1 VEKTYLYR
9 FCRGQMKEIIVQ
21 QLMSVEVSSLPPEA
35 SLQQAVKLMVDKR
48 YSCIIIKKDN
58 FPVGIMTERDLV
70 KVLNQESQ
78 SIDLSLPISELM
90 SSPISTLNQTDTLFD
105 AMVISRAEK
114 IRHLPVID
122 NDERLVGLVTHTDLA
137 NAHFRVIELQTQMIE
152 NAVAAKTSELSV
164 LNDELQTLSTEDHL
178 MKIGNRRSMEV
189 DLGRTHTSSV
199 RYEHP
204 YSVLLMD
211 IDFFKL
217 YNDHYG
223 HLAGDEALK
232 SVANVLKENIR
243 GSDRLYR
250 YGGEELLLVLPN
262 TNVTQAEKV
271 ARKLLSSLT
280 KCAIPHEKSTHKVL
294 TASCGG
300 ACVLS
305 GGEMAGTWEDL
316 VEVADS
322 NLYKAK
328 NSGRNC
334 SVVS

>member
-1 VEKTYLYR
+1 M
-9 FCRGQMKEIIVQ
+9 QEITVKK
-21 QLMSVEVSSLPPEA
+21 LMSTGVSCLPPDA
-35 SLQQAVKLMVDKR
+35 SLQQAVKVMVEQR
-48 YSCIIIKKDN
+48 YSCIIIKQNDL
-58 FPVGIMTERDLV
+58 PVGIITERDLV

-78 SIDLSLPISELM
+78 EIDLSLPISELM
-90 SSPISTLNQTDTLFD
+90 SAPISTLNQSDTLFD
-105 AMVISRAEK
+105 AIVISRAEK

-122 NDERLVGLVTHTDLA
+122 DDEHLVGLVTHTDLA
-137 NAHFRVIELQTQMIE
+137 NAHFRVIELQTRMIE
-152 NAVAAKTSELSV
+152 NAVAAKTSELSL

-189 DLGRTHTSSV
+189 DLGRTHASSI

-204 YSVLLMD
+204 YSGLLLD

-262 TNVTQAEKV
+262 TNASQAEKV
-271 ARKLLSSLT
+271 ARKLLSSLV
-280 KCAIPHEKSTHKVL
+280 KSSIPHEKSVYKTL
-294 TASCGG
+294 TVSCGG
-300 ACVLS
+300 ACVLNN
-305 GGEMAGTWEDL
+305 GEMFSSWEEL
-316 VEVADS
+316 VEQADS

>member
-1 VEKTYLYR
+1 
-9 FCRGQMKEIIVQ
+9 MKEITVKK
-21 QLMSVEVSSLPPEA
+21 LMSTEVSCLPPDA
-35 SLQQAVKLMVDKR
+35 SLQQAVKVMVEQR
-48 YSCIIIKKDN
+48 YSCIIIKQND
-58 FPVGIMTERDLV
+58 FPVGIITERDLV

-78 SIDLSLPISELM
+78 AIDLSLPISDLM
-90 SSPISTLNQTDTLFD
+90 SSPISTLNQSDTLFD

-122 NDERLVGLVTHTDLA
+122 NEERIVGLVTHTDLA

-189 DLGRTHTSSV
+189 DLGRTHASSV

-262 TNVTQAEKV
+262 TNASQAEKV
-271 ARKLLSSLT
+271 ARKLLSSLV
-280 KCAIPHEKSTHKVL
+280 KSSIPHEKSSYKIL
-294 TASCGG
+294 TVSCGG
-300 ACVLS
+300 ACVLNN
-305 GGEMAGTWEDL
+305 GEMFGSWEEL
-316 VEVADS
+316 VEQADS

-334 SVVS
+334 SVIS

>member
-1 VEKTYLYR
+1 M
-9 FCRGQMKEIIVQ
+9 QEITVKK
-21 QLMSVEVSSLPPEA
+21 LMSTGVSCLPPDA
-35 SLQQAVKLMVDKR
+35 SLQQAVKVMVEQR
-48 YSCIIIKKDN
+48 YSCIIIKQNDL
-58 FPVGIMTERDLV
+58 PVGIITERDLV

-78 SIDLSLPISELM
+78 EIDLSLPISELM
-90 SSPISTLNQTDTLFD
+90 SAPISTLNQSDTLFD
-105 AMVISRAEK
+105 AIVISRAEK

-122 NDERLVGLVTHTDLA
+122 DDEHLVGLVTHTDLA
-137 NAHFRVIELQTQMIE
+137 NAHFRVIELQTRMIE
-152 NAVAAKTSELSV
+152 NAVAAKTSELSL

-189 DLGRTHTSSV
+189 DLGRTHASSI

-204 YSVLLMD
+204 YSGLLLD

-262 TNVTQAEKV
+262 TNASQAEKV
-271 ARKLLSSLT
+271 ARKLLSSLV
-280 KCAIPHEKSTHKVL
+280 KSSIPHEKSVYKTL
-294 TASCGG
+294 TVSCGG
-300 ACVLS
+300 ACVLNN
-305 GGEMAGTWEDL
+305 GEMFGSWEEL
-316 VEVADS
+316 VEQADN

-328 NSGRNC
+328 SSGRNC
-334 SVVS
+334 SVIS

>member
-1 VEKTYLYR
+1 MST
-9 FCRGQMKEIIVQ
+9 EI
-21 QLMSVEVSSLPPEA
+21 SCLPPEA
-35 SLQQAVKLMVDKR
+35 TLQQAVKLMVDQR
-48 YSCIIIKKDN
+48 YSCIIIKQN
-58 FPVGIMTERDLV
+58 NLPVGIITERDLV
-70 KVLNQESQ
+70 KVLDQDLQ
-78 SIDLSLPISELM
+78 KIDLSSPISERM
-90 SSPISTLNQTDTLFD
+90 STPISTLNQNDTLFD
-105 AMVISRAEK
+105 AMVISRAER

-122 NDERLVGLVTHTDLA
+122 DDERLVGLVTHTDLA
-137 NAHFRVIELQTQMIE
+137 NAHFRVIEMQSQMIE
-152 NAVAAKTSELSV
+152 NAVVAKTTELSL
-164 LNDELQTLSTEDHL
+164 LNDQLQTLSTEDHL

-189 DLGRTHTSSV
+189 DLGRTHASAI

-262 TNVTQAEKV
+262 TIAPQADKV
-271 ARKLLSSLT
+271 ARKLLSSLV
-280 KCAIPHEKSTHKVL
+280 KCSIPHEKSSYKFL
-294 TASCGG
+294 TISCGG

-305 GGEMAGTWEDL
+305 NGETMSTWEDL
-316 VEVADS
+316 VEQADS

-334 SVVS
+334 SVVT

>member
-1 VEKTYLYR
+1 MTTELS
-9 FCRGQMKEIIVQ
+9 C
-21 QLMSVEVSSLPPEA
+21 LPAEA
-35 SLQQAVKLMVDKR
+35 SLQQAVKLMVDQR
-48 YSCIIIKKDN
+48 ISCIIITQN
-58 FPVGIMTERDLV
+58 QFPKGIITERDLV

-78 SIDLSLPISELM
+78 KIDLSLPISELM
-90 SSPISTLNQTDTLFD
+90 SSPISTLNQNDTLFD

-122 NDERLVGLVTHTDLA
+122 NNEHLVGLVTHTDLA
-137 NAHFRVIELQTQMIE
+137 NAHFRVIELQSQMIE
-152 NAVAAKTSELSV
+152 NAVAEKTTELSL

-189 DLGRTHTSSV
+189 DLGRTHASSI

-223 HLAGDEALK
+223 HLAGDQALK
-232 SVANVLKENIR
+232 SVADVLKENIR

-262 TNVTQAEKV
+262 TNVLQAEKV
-271 ARKLLSSLT
+271 ARKLLSSLA
-280 KCAIPHEKSTHKVL
+280 KCAIPHEKSVHKVL
-294 TASCGG
+294 TVSCGG
-300 ACVLS
+300 ACVVS
-305 GGEMAGTWEDL
+305 NGVTFGSWQEL
-316 VEVADS
+316 VEQADS

>member
-1 VEKTYLYR
+1 
-9 FCRGQMKEIIVQ
+9 MKEITVKN
-21 QLMSVEVSSLPPEA
+21 LMSTEISCLPPEA
-35 SLQQAVKLMVDKR
+35 TLQQAVKLMVDQR
-48 YSCIIIKKDN
+48 YSCIIIQQDD
-58 FPVGIMTERDLV
+58 FPVGIITERDLV
-70 KVLNQESQ
+70 KVLDQDVQ
-78 SIDLSLPISELM
+78 KIDLSLPVSAFM
-90 SSPISTLNQTDTLFD
+90 SSPISTLNQGDTLFD

-122 NDERLVGLVTHTDLA
+122 DDEHIVGLVTHTDLA
-137 NAHFRVIELQTQMIE
+137 NAHFRVIELQSQMIKD
-152 NAVAAKTSELSV
+152 AVAAKTTELSL
-164 LNDELQTLSTEDHL
+164 LNDKLQTLSTEDHL

-189 DLGRTHTSSV
+189 DLGRTHASSV

-243 GSDRLYR
+243 DSDRLYR

-262 TNVTQAEKV
+262 TNVSQADKV
-271 ARKLLSSLT
+271 ARKLLSSLV
-280 KCAIPHEKSTHKVL
+280 KCSIPHEKSMHKVL
-294 TASCGG
+294 TMSCGG
-300 ACVLS
+300 ACMLS
-305 GGEMAGTWEDL
+305 NNDAIKSWEDL
-316 VEVADS
+316 VKQADS

-334 SVVS
+334 SIVS

>member
-1 VEKTYLYR
+1 
-9 FCRGQMKEIIVQ
+9 MKEIIVKK
-21 QLMSVEVSSLPPEA
+21 LMSTEVSCLPPEA
-35 SLQQAVKLMVDKR
+35 MLQQAVKLMVDQR
-48 YSCIIIKKDN
+48 YSCIIINKDDV
-58 FPVGIMTERDLV
+58 PVGIITERDLV
-70 KVLNQESQ
+70 KVLNQDSKD
-78 SIDLSLPISELM
+78 IDLSVPVSELM
-90 SSPISTLNQTDTLFD
+90 SAPISMLNQNDSLFD

-122 NDERLVGLVTHTDLA
+122 DDEHLVGLVTHTDLA
-137 NAHFRVIELQTQMIE
+137 NAHFRVIELQSQMIE
-152 NAVAAKTSELSV
+152 NAVAAKTSELSL

-189 DLGRTHTSSV
+189 DLGRTHATSV

-262 TNVTQAEKV
+262 TNASQAEKV
-271 ARKLLSSLT
+271 ARKLLTSLV
-280 KCAIPHEKSTHKVL
+280 KCSIPHEKSTHKVL
-294 TASCGG
+294 TVSCGG

-305 GGEMAGTWEDL
+305 NGEMIGSWEDL
-316 VEVADS
+316 VEQADS

>member
-1 VEKTYLYR
+1 
-9 FCRGQMKEIIVQ
+9 MKEIIVKK
-21 QLMSVEVSSLPPEA
+21 LMSTEVSCLLPEA
-35 SLQQAVKLMVDKR
+35 TLQQAVKLMVEQR
-48 YSCIIIKKDN
+48 YSCIIIKQNN
-58 FPVGIMTERDLV
+58 FPVGIITERDLV
-70 KVLNQESQ
+70 KVLDQDSQ
-78 SIDLSLPISELM
+78 KIDLSLPVSEFM
-90 SSPISTLNQTDTLFD
+90 SAPISTLNQNHSLFD

-122 NDERLVGLVTHTDLA
+122 DDERLVGLVTHTDLA
-137 NAHFRVIELQTQMIE
+137 NAHFRVIELQSQMIK
-152 NAVAAKTSELSV
+152 NAVAAKTTELSL

-189 DLGRTHTSSV
+189 DLGRTHASSV

-232 SVANVLKENIR
+232 SVANVLKANIR
-243 GSDRLYR
+243 DSDRLYR

-262 TNVTQAEKV
+262 TNASQADKV
-271 ARKLLSSLT
+271 ARKLLSSLV
-280 KCAIPHEKSTHKVL
+280 KCAIPHEKSSHKLL
-294 TASCGG
+294 TISCGG
-300 ACVLS
+300 ACVS
-305 GGEMAGTWEDL
+305 SNGDKISTWEDL
-316 VEVADS
+316 LEQADS

>member
-1 VEKTYLYR
+1 
-9 FCRGQMKEIIVQ
+9 
-21 QLMSVEVSSLPPEA
+21 MSTELSCLPPEA
-35 SLQQAVKLMVDKR
+35 SLQQAVKLMVEQR
-48 YSCIIIKKDN
+48 YSCIIVQHNDL
-58 FPVGIMTERDLV
+58 PVGIITERDLV
-70 KVLNQESQ
+70 KVLNQDSQ
-78 SIDLSLPISELM
+78 AIDLSLPISELM
-90 SSPISTLNQTDTLFD
+90 SAPITTLNQSDTLFD

-122 NDERLVGLVTHTDLA
+122 NNERLVGLVTHTDLA

-164 LNDELQTLSTEDHL
+164 LNDELQALSTEDHL

-189 DLGRTHTSSV
+189 DLGRTHASSI

-262 TNVTQAEKV
+262 TNVSQAEKV
-271 ARKLLSSLT
+271 ARKLLSSLFR
-280 KCAIPHEKSTHKVL
+280 CSIPHEKSTYKVL
-294 TASCGG
+294 TVSCGG

-305 GGEMAGTWEDL
+305 EGQMFSSWEDL
-316 VEVADS
+316 VEQADS